1 MEGRLSMVTT
11 MKHIKKILLQ
21 CMRKPSSSIGFKLIS
36 ANILLLFITII
47 VILNI
52 TQFIGSN
59 TLREQVLSDLSAVAT
74 SKADQVA
81 SFIEQDFERA
91 ALVASRT
98 QLRWSLVDFET
109 DEGSKDHHR
118 DRMIAIIQDAKHSV
132 SAIRNIDILTL
143 DGTVAAS
150 TDVANIGRNDFDKP
164 WFASGLSGMYQDSFQ
179 RNDDTLEYALALP
192 LLHPESETERV
203 IGVVKVDISLERLI
217 AMLTDYTGLGE
228 TGETILAAKEND
240 IIRAVNPLRHDSGGF
255 LKTLEHD
262 ESSHQSMNSA
272 LQGESGE
279 LREPDYRGIDTLNA
293 YRSVP
298 IDHAVLGLLVKMD
311 NTEIFAPVERLNRTI
326 FYVGSIL
333 LILSSIVALKL
344 VNSITKPIKQ
354 LQTGA
359 EKIGGRELNYR
370 LKVQSQDEIGQLTS
384 YFNEMAESL
393 QETTTSRDELEREV
407 CERRKVEESLHSST
421 KELYKEKE
429 QFKTTL
435 LSVGDGIISTDKN
448 GKVLIINPITE
459 QLTGWTKDEAIGNPI
474 EEVFCIV
481 DEYTRERCENPVQKV
496 LETGNIIE
504 LDNHTMLISKDGI
517 ERPIEDSA
525 APIKDEEGNI
535 TGVVLVFRDF
545 TEKKKSQDDIKYLS
559 FHDHLTGLYNRRFF
573 EAELKRL
580 DTKRNLPLTI
590 VMGDVNGLKLINDSF
605 GHATGDQ
612 LLIKAAEAIKKGCRA
627 DDIIARI
634 GGDEFVIL
642 LPKTDGFEA
651 EQLIKRMK
659 GLSKKERVGDVEI
672 SISFG
677 CETKKSE
684 AEEIESILKKAEDK
698 MYNNKL
704 FEGPSIRGKVIHNII
719 NTLNKK
725 SKREEAHS
733 KRVSEICERM
743 GDALGLKENKIKE
756 LKAVGQIHDIGKIVI
771 ADDVLNKPGKLTD
784 DEWAEMKRHAE
795 TGYRILSTAND
806 MSEMAEYVLHH
817 HERWDG
823 KGYPKGLK
831 GEAIP
836 LESRIIAIADAY
848 DAMTSDRPYRE
859 AISRDAAIEEIRKNA
874 GTQFDPELVEIFL
887 SILMPSWMN

>member
-1 MEGRLSMVTT
+1 MVTT

-806 MSEMAEYVLHH
+806 MSEMAEYVLYH

>member
-1 MEGRLSMVTT
+1 MVTT